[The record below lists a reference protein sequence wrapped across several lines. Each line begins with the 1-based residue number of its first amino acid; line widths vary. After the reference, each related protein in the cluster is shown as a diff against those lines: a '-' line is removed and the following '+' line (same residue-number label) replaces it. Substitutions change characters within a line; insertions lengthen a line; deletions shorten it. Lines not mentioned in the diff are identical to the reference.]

1 MRPELEDSNRV
12 ADVIHDSSSQS
23 VAALDEDGRDGCTLE
38 PFRNGSVIGEWLQQ
52 TVSCWYAGWTQT
64 RRVRDLT
71 AVPASLAGA
80 KHNREQWDGHEGLD
94 RRAPTW

>member
-38 PFRNGSVIGEWLQQ
+38 PFRNGSVIGEWLQH
-52 TVSCWYAGWTQT
+52 TI
-64 RRVRDLT
+64 
-71 AVPASLAGA
+71 
-80 KHNREQWDGHEGLD
+80 
-94 RRAPTW
+94 